1 MPFYIVLVLTGND
14 SLAPEH
20 GDKLLKLSSQLL
32 HLPSCMVSDTREH
45 RTPTRGDRAPV
56 VRRPDNLRPEGDFP
70 DRPHD
75 QAPKGERAPVVR
87 RPDNLVMEGEFIGM
101 FFFYK

>member
-1 MPFYIVLVLTGND
+1 MIDGFGTQLVHFNTSYD
-14 SLAPEH
+14 
-20 GDKLLKLSSQLL
+20 
-32 HLPSCMVSDTREH
+32 HLYGLVSDTREH
-45 RTPTRGDRAPV
+45 RTPTRGERAPV

-87 RPDNLVMEGEFIGM
+87 RPDNLVMEGEFIGT
-101 FFFYK
+101 F